1 MAINSYVTGSRVDF
15 PTPFLLSA
23 KSPLDPRVVVSDPSQ
38 LKLSNFVNGSDKF
51 WYLGMIVGCESNGK
65 AYILKS
71 EAEGFVEI
79 GGGVSAEALSNYV
92 TKDEITNV
100 FRVKGV
106 LNTLTELNALDKAQ
120 QKIGDVYNI
129 RERFTVEQEKLGSDG
144 KLSTVKEI
152 VSYPAGTNVVLAEYK
167 DASGAT
173 VRRWDA
179 LGGVSDFDWV
189 DV

>member
-38 LKLSNFVNGSDKF
+38 LELSNFVNGSDKF

-71 EAEGFVEI
+71 EEEGFVEI
-79 GGGVSAEALSNYV
+79 GGGVSEGVLSNYV
-92 TKDEITNV
+92 TKDEMVNV
-100 FRVKGV
+100 FKVKGV
-106 LNTLTELNALDKAQ
+106 LNTLSELNALDKSKQ
-120 QKIGDVYNI
+120 TIGDVYNI
-129 RERFTVEQEKLGSDG
+129 RERFTVEQEKLDSNGQ
-144 KLSTVKEI
+144 LSTETET
-152 VSYPAGTNVVLAEYK
+152 VSYPAGTNVVLAEYT
-167 DASGAT
+167 DASGNK

-179 LGGVSDFDWV
+179 LGGISDFDWV
-189 DV
+189 DI